1 MLTAVIVR
9 IECPLRAAPKRRHV
23 LFSGW
28 LCCIAPIRKRPKVQ
42 PLVIAMTNS
51 AASHLLPVFAR
62 VDLGFERGE
71 GAWLIS
77 TNGERYLD
85 FTSGVAV
92 NALGHAHPHLV
103 AALQEQA
110 TKLWHM
116 SNLFKSP
123 DGERL
128 AARLCEQ
135 SFADFVFFANSG
147 AEAME
152 CAIKIARRYHASKG
166 HPERYRLVTFEGAFH
181 GRTLGTLAATGSAK
195 YLEGFG
201 PPLDGFD
208 QVAHGDLD
216 AVKKAIGP
224 HTAGI
229 LIEPI
234 QGEGGVRSAPHAF
247 FRALRQLCDDNG
259 LLLIFDEVQTG
270 MGRTGDL
277 FAYKRLGVTPDIMPL
292 AKALGGGFPIGACL
306 ATAEAASGMTP
317 GSHGSTFGGNPLA
330 IAAANAVL
338 DVMLKP
344 GFFEHAQ
351 KMSLLL
357 KQKLASVVDRHPD
370 VLQEVRGEGLLIGL
384 KAVVPSGDLVNAL
397 RDQKLLTVGAG
408 DNVVRFLPP
417 LIVTESEIEESVQ
430 RLERACVELSG
441 EKLKRAAGQ

>member
-1 MLTAVIVR
+1 
-9 IECPLRAAPKRRHV
+9 
-23 LFSGW
+23 
-28 LCCIAPIRKRPKVQ
+28 
-42 PLVIAMTNS
+42 
-51 AASHLLPVFAR
+51 LLPVFAR

-71 GAWLIS
+71 GAWLIA
-77 TNGERYLD
+77 TNGDRYLD

-103 AALQEQA
+103 KALQEQA

-123 DGERL
+123 DGEKL
-128 AARLCEQ
+128 AGRLCEQ

-147 AEAME
+147 AEALE
-152 CAIKIARRYHASKG
+152 CAIKVTRRHHAAKG
-166 HPERYRLVTFEGAFH
+166 HPERYRIVTFEGAFH

-208 QVAHGDLD
+208 QVALGDLE

-224 HTAGI
+224 ESAGI
-229 LIEPI
+229 LIEPL

-247 FRALRQLCDDNG
+247 FKALRQLCDDNG

-277 FAYKRLGVTPDIMPL
+277 FAYKRIGVTPDVMPL

-306 ATAEAASGMTP
+306 VTANAAEGMTP

-330 IAAANAVL
+330 VAAANAVL

-351 KMSLLL
+351 KMSLSL
-357 KQKLASVVDRHPD
+357 KQKLASVVDRYPG
-370 VLQEVRGEGLLIGL
+370 VLAEVRGEGLLIGL
-384 KAVVPSGDLVNAL
+384 KAVVPSGDLVTAL
-397 RDQKLLTVGAG
+397 RDEKLLTVGAG

-417 LIVTESEIEESVQ
+417 LIVTEAEIEESVS
-430 RLERACVELSG
+430 RLERACVKLSAG
-441 EKLKRAAGQ
+441 QTKQAAGR

>member
-1 MLTAVIVR
+1 M
-9 IECPLRAAPKRRHV
+9 
-23 LFSGW
+23 
-28 LCCIAPIRKRPKVQ
+28 
-42 PLVIAMTNS
+42 
-51 AASHLLPVFAR
+51 
-62 VDLGFERGE
+62 
-71 GAWLIS
+71 
-77 TNGERYLD
+77 
-85 FTSGVAV
+85 

-152 CAIKIARRYHASKG
+152 CAIKIARRYHAAKG

-208 QVAHGDLD
+208 QVPHGDLE

-229 LIEPI
+229 LIEPV

-306 ATAEAASGMTP
+306 ATAEAAAGMTP

-357 KQKLASVVDRHPD
+357 KQKLASVVDRHPN
-370 VLQEVRGEGLLIGL
+370 VLAEVRGEGLL
-384 KAVVPSGDLVNAL
+384 
-397 RDQKLLTVGAG
+397 VGAQG
-408 DNVVRFLPP
+408 RGAVGRSGQRVARPETAHRRRRRQCGAIPAAADRDRSRDRGIGAAARARLRGVVGRR
-417 LIVTESEIEESVQ
+417 S
-430 RLERACVELSG
+430 
-441 EKLKRAAGQ
+441 

>member
-1 MLTAVIVR
+1 
-9 IECPLRAAPKRRHV
+9 
-23 LFSGW
+23 
-28 LCCIAPIRKRPKVQ
+28 
-42 PLVIAMTNS
+42 MTNS
-51 AASHLLPVFAR
+51 ATSHLLPVFAR

-71 GAWLIS
+71 GAWLVA

-92 NALGHAHPHLV
+92 NALGHAHPYLV
-103 AALQEQA
+103 KALQEQA

-123 DGERL
+123 DGDKL

-135 SFADFVFFANSG
+135 SFADYVFFCNSG

-152 CAIKIARRYHASKG
+152 CVIKVVRRYHASKG
-166 HPERYRLVTFEGAFH
+166 HPERYRMITFEGAFH
-181 GRTLGTLAATGSAK
+181 GRTLATLAATGSAK

-201 PPLDGFD
+201 PPMDGFD
-208 QVAHGDLD
+208 QVPHGDLD

-224 HTAGI
+224 QTAGI
-229 LIEPI
+229 LIEPV
-234 QGEGGVRSAPHAF
+234 QGEGGVRSAPLAF
-247 FRALRQLCDDNG
+247 YKALRELCDQHG
-259 LLLIFDEVQTG
+259 LLLAFDEVQTG

-277 FAYKRLGVTPDIMPL
+277 FAYKRLGVTPDVMSL

-330 IAAANAVL
+330 VAAANAVL

-344 GFFEHAQ
+344 GFFDHVQ

-357 KQKLASVVDRHPD
+357 KQKLASVVDRYPS
-370 VLQEVRGEGLLIGL
+370 VISEVRGEGLLIGV

-397 RDQKLLTVGAG
+397 REQKLLTVGAG
-408 DNVVRFLPP
+408 DNVVRFLAP
-417 LIVTESEIEESVQ
+417 LIVNESEIEQAVAC
-430 RLERACVELSG
+430 LERACVALS
-441 EKLKRAAGQ
+441 AAEQKKAG